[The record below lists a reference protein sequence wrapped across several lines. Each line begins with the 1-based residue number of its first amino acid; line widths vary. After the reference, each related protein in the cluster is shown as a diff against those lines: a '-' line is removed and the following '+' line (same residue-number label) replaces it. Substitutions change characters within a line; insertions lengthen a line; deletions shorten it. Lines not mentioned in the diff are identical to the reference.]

1 MTAPESTAPAQL
13 QSFTVLFERYH
24 AQIFRY
30 FRAHQIGEEDAADL
44 TQQVFAQ
51 SWAHQAG
58 YQPERGTPAAWIFGI
73 ARNLSADFFRRS
85 RPLVSWETLPVQFSA
100 EATPEEIVLYR
111 ESLAF
116 ARSLIAALPTDE
128 QELLTLRFA
137 GQLTHAEIATLLGKS
152 EAATKKRFA
161 RLLQRLQDRYRRGEL
176 DDLIPATPLPLVAA
190 IEQIYQFPVPRELSV
205 DSDAYGHTHD
215 LSDEGTTTWTK

>member
-1 MTAPESTAPAQL
+1 MTAPDSLAPTQL
-13 QSFTVLFERYH
+13 QSFTMLFERYH

-51 SWAHQAG
+51 AWAHRMD

-73 ARNLSADFFRRS
+73 ARNLAADFFRRS
-85 RPLVSWETLPVQFSA
+85 RPLVSWEAMPAHFSA
-100 EATPEEIVLYR
+100 EATPEEIVLCQ

-116 ARSLIAALPTDE
+116 ARSLIAALPADE
-128 QELLTLRFA
+128 QELLALRFA

-176 DDLIPATPLPLVAA
+176 DDLIPVTPLPLLAA
-190 IEQIYQFPVPRELSV
+190 LEQIYQFPIPLPPTV
-205 DSDAYGHTHD
+205 D
-215 LSDEGTTTWTK
+215 LITTIYTRCF